1 MRLQG
6 NLFKGKHSI
15 LKSRNDLQNNII
27 VIIPFVLFCELAS
40 SSESSLLSE
49 LDSSSIWIFFWISD
63 FLVSFSFCDLSFPS
77 VFKLSSSLLLSEFSS
92 FWVLDVSLS
101 FSFLDV
107 SVSLSFS
114 FLDVRLSFSFLNDW
128 LSFSFL
134 DVSVSLSFSFLYLRL
149 SFSFLDDWL
158 SFPFLAE
165 LESEVLTTSDFL
177 PLTLLDVDD
186 VWENRRFRDVT
197 AWTSSDRDLTE
208 IKSPFWSQN

>member
-27 VIIPFVLFCELAS
+27 PFVLVCELAS

-63 FLVSFSFCDLSFPS
+63 LLVSFSFCDFTVTFSFPLI
-77 VFKLSSSLLLSEFSS
+77 FKLSSSLLLSELSA

-101 FSFLDV
+101 FSSLDV

-114 FLDVRLSFSFLNDW
+114 FLD
-128 LSFSFL
+128 
-134 DVSVSLSFSFLYLRL
+134 LRL
-149 SFSFLDDWL
+149 GFSFLDDWL

-165 LESEVLTTSDFL
+165 LESEVLTTSGFL
-177 PLTLLDVDD
+177 SLKLFDVDD
-186 VWENRRFRDVT
+186 VWEKRRFRDVT
-197 AWTSSDRDLTE
+197 VWTSSDRDLTE
-208 IKSPFWSQN
+208 IKSPFWNQN